1 MTDAN
6 RNRIG
11 QEDVL
16 AHFFFGLLSSLS
28 VIVSPVL
35 TVISFLIFLSYELDE
50 QWRIRDTGYIEI
62 LQFGFGFACGMV
74 ILLFLKF
81 LFLV

>member
-1 MTDAN
+1 MTEASPG
-6 RNRIG
+6 RIG
-11 QEDVL
+11 AEDVL

-50 QWRIRDTGYIEI
+50 QWRISDTGYIEI
-62 LQFGFGFACGMV
+62 MQFGFGFGLGMI
-74 ILLFLKF
+74 ILLFLKV
-81 LFLV
+81 LFFV

>member
-1 MTDAN
+1 MTEAS
-6 RNRIG
+6 RGRIG
-11 QEDVL
+11 PEDVL

-50 QWRIRDTGYIEI
+50 QWRIRDTGFIEI
-62 LQFGFGFACGMV
+62 MQFGIGFACGMV
-74 ILLFLKF
+74 ILLFLKII
-81 LFLV
+81 LLV